1 MFDDQQKAPVPQSPT
16 GGPAEDIFAPIDGGA
31 PANLPIQTDSVPA
44 APMAAPAPAPVPGS
58 APAPVAPAP
67 SPVPPMPAPSQ
78 PLPAP
83 VAHQAPGGG
92 SDPAVAPKPPVGPK
106 PDSRHRGLKV
116 VLAILIGMIVIG
128 AAGVLAYVLI
138 IQSPSED
145 GVIDSLDISD
155 DDEDISSGLDDGKG
169 DDQDDEDAD
178 DEEVDDEDT
187 SVDSDGDGLTDAEE
201 SDAGTDPT
209 TPDTD
214 SDGLYDREEV
224 QVYGTDPLDQDTDG
238 DGFLDGSEVSQ
249 GFNPNGPGRLFE
261 LPK

>member
-31 PANLPIQTDSVPA
+31 PANLPIQSDP
-44 APMAAPAPAPVPGS
+44 APMAPTAPAPVS
-58 APAPVAPAP
+58 APVAP
-67 SPVPPMPAPSQ
+67 VPAVPGSAAPAPSQ

-83 VAHQAPGGG
+83 VTHQSPGGG
-92 SDPAVAPKPPVGPK
+92 SAPTVAPKPASEPR
-106 PDSRHRGLKV
+106 PDGGHKGLKV
-116 VLAILIGMIVIG
+116 VLAILVGLIVIG

-145 GVIDSLDISD
+145 GVIGSLDTV
-155 DDEDISSGLDDGKG
+155 DEEEGETEDGKG
-169 DDQDDEDAD
+169 DDQEMEDTAEEDEDA
-178 DEEVDDEDT
+178 

-209 TPDTD
+209 KPDTD
-214 SDGLYDREEV
+214 GDGLYDREEV